1 MVPPGDVALNAAVNA
16 IQSVVFVEANGQW
29 KIALLQNTPAAFH
42 GRPQLAED
50 LTHELTDALGS
61 GKVVVR

>member
-1 MVPPGDVALNAAVNA
+1 
-16 IQSVVFVEANGQW
+16 VFVEANGQW